1 MKAWSFERGGGE
13 FRGRGGGGWMKVR
26 GPAIG
31 QLDLS
36 VSGVRER

>member
-1 MKAWSFERGGGE
+1 MKAGHLSREHEVGMEVGE
-13 FRGRGGGGWMKVR
+13 ELV
-26 GPAIG
+26 IG

>member
-1 MKAWSFERGGGE
+1 MKAGHLSREHGVGWRWVVVVGGL
-13 FRGRGGGGWMKVR
+13 V
-26 GPAIG
+26 IG

>member
-1 MKAWSFERGGGE
+1 MKASHLSRDHGVD
-13 FRGRGGGGWMKVR
+13 GGGGLV
-26 GPAIG
+26 IG